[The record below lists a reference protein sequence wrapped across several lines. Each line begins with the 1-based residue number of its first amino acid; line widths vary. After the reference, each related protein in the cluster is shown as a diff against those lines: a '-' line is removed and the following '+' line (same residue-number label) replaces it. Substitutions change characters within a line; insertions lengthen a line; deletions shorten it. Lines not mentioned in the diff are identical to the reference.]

1 MSTDAPSDL
10 LEDVCAERASVDSD
24 MLEQIVTLAV
34 ELAREGREG
43 RKVGTIFTVGN
54 AEDVLGRSQP
64 GGVGGDL
71 LDWTGP
77 AAFQER
83 KQSGLRLRPNSVR

>member
-10 LEDVCAERASVDSD
+10 LEDVCAEQASVDSD

-34 ELAREGREG
+34 ELAREG

-64 GGVGGDL
+64 GGVGGAL
-71 LDWTGP
+71 LDWTGAP
-77 AAFQER
+77 AFQER